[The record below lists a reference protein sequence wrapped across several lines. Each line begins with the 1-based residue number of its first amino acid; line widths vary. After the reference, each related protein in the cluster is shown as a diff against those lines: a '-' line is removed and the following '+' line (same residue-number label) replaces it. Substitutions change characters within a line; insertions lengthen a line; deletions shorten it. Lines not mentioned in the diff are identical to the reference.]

1 MSKYHFSGHQ
11 VVIHPLFST
20 LALHLGVYRWYILKT
35 IYLRIENVVD
45 KIKKNIFYNIDMTKN
60 SDLFYF

>member
-1 MSKYHFSGHQ
+1 MSKYPFSGHQ

-20 LALHLGVYRWYILKT
+20 LALHFGVHRWYILKT

-45 KIKKNIFYNIDMTKN
+45 KIKKNILYNIDMT
-60 SDLFYF
+60 

>member
-1 MSKYHFSGHQ
+1 M
-11 VVIHPLFST
+11 
-20 LALHLGVYRWYILKT
+20 GVHRWYILKT

-45 KIKKNIFYNIDMTKN
+45 KIKKNILYNIDMTKN

>member
-1 MSKYHFSGHQ
+1 M
-11 VVIHPLFST
+11 
-20 LALHLGVYRWYILKT
+20 YILKT

-45 KIKKNIFYNIDMTKN
+45 KIKKNILYNIDMTKN